1 MLPTTKLAAVLAVL
15 PALAAAVPSTKPFPA
30 PAAQDDV
37 TEGTSEIQIVGGEA
51 ASAGDFPF
59 IVSLGRSGGS
69 HFCGGVLLNANT
81 VVTAAHCS
89 VGQSAS
95 SVTVRAGSLNRSSG
109 GTLVGVSQILVN
121 PTYSASGTNN
131 DVALWRLSTPIA
143 ASGSIGYVTLPAQ
156 GSDPAGGVSATTAG
170 WGTTSEGGSSLPT
183 ALRKVTVPVVSRT
196 TCASAYGGSRITSSM
211 ICAGLPAGG
220 KDSCQGDSGGPIVE
234 TASKTLIGLVS
245 WGDGCAR
252 ANKYG
257 VYTRVGNF
265 VTWINQNKW

>member
-1 MLPTTKLAAVLAVL
+1 MIPTTKLAALLAVL
-15 PALAAAVPSTKPFPA
+15 PALISAAPTTKPFELPA
-30 PAAQDDV
+30 EQV
-37 TEGTSEIQIVGGEA
+37 EEGVSGIQIVGGEA

-59 IVSLGRSGGS
+59 IVSLSQGGS

-95 SVTVRAGSLNRSSG
+95 SVKVRAGSLQRSSG
-109 GTLVGVSQILVN
+109 GTQVSVRQILVN
-121 PTYSASGTNN
+121 PSYVDSTTNN
-131 DVALWRLSTPIA
+131 DVALWRLSTAIPT
-143 ASGSIGYVTLPAQ
+143 SSTIGYVTLPAA
-156 GSDPAGGVSATTAG
+156 GSDPASGSSAITAG
-170 WGTTSEGGSSLPT
+170 WGTTSEGASSLPA
-183 ALRKVTVPVVSRT
+183 ALRKVTVPVVSRA
-196 TCASAYGGSRITSSM
+196 TCRSAYSSSRITDNM

-220 KDSCQGDSGGPIVE
+220 KDSCQGDSGGPIVD
-234 TASKTLIGLVS
+234 ASTKALIGLVS

-265 VTWINQNKW
+265 VSWINANKW